1 MSIISVGT
9 TTDLIA
15 AAKAAVSGDIIKLA
29 SGSYSSVLLKYINPT
44 GNITITSADP
54 LNPAVFNDL
63 NLSNSSNITLSNVV
77 FQTPANSLV
86 WYNFQVLYSSNINLT
101 QILADGPGMTP
112 IQDTT
117 GLIVRWSNGVHISD
131 SEFRNLV
138 NGIVFLDNTNISVA
152 DSYFHDM
159 RRDGIDS
166 GGNSKVAFTNN
177 FFTNFHPNAV
187 DHPDAIQFWTANT
200 TTVASD
206 ILVSG
211 NVIVRGASGSPIQG
225 IFIKDEV
232 GTLDYQGV
240 TITNNLVLGGLY
252 NGINLDGV
260 GSGVVSGNQV
270 LEFAGQSSFIRTMN
284 SGALLSLFGNTATA
298 YVTQINESSDN
309 TTVAALSDG
318 GQAVL
323 DAWKLTH
330 TAPGGVGGWDTLYV
344 EAGYAKIALA
354 TTTTAVAAADP
365 APAQGSEV
373 QYGTASNDTLTATSG
388 LTSTVY
394 ARDGNDSLVG
404 NGSSSRLFGG
414 AGGDSYTLKGRG
426 DSAVEVA
433 GEGYDAV
440 TAFFDYNLAD
450 NIEALYLAGNA
461 HVGRGNA
468 LDNTIVGNSGSDYI
482 YGGDGNDW
490 ISGGAG
496 GDGLCGENGNDVIRG
511 GSGNDKMWGGA
522 GIDTFRFAQDS
533 VTSRDNDEIFDFAV
547 GVDKID
553 LAEIDAKVRTSSNDV
568 FKLIGTANF
577 HQRAG
582 ELQVKA
588 YGDGVMV
595 AGDVNGDGVADFNIY
610 VHGVSALNAGDFNL

>member
-9 TTDLIA
+9 TTGLIA

-54 LNPAVFNDL
+54 LNPAVFTDL

-240 TITNNLVLGGLY
+240 TITNNLVLGGHY

-260 GSGVVSGNQV
+260 ASGVVSGNQV
-270 LEFAGQSSFIRTMN
+270 LEFAGHSSFIRTMN
-284 SGALLSLFGNTATA
+284 SGPQLSLFGNTATA
-298 YVTQINESSDN
+298 YVTQIDELSDN
-309 TTVAALSDG
+309 TKVAALLDDG
-318 GQAVL
+318 LAAL

-330 TAPGGVGGWDTLYV
+330 TAPGGVGGWDAVYV
-344 EAGYAKIALA
+344 NAGYAKIALV
-354 TTTTAVAAADP
+354 TTITAEPVIAPPP
-365 APAQGSEV
+365 APAIEIL
-373 QYGTASNDTLTATSG
+373 YGTAGDDDLRAANSLNAE
-388 LTSTVY
+388 VY
-394 ARDGNDSLVG
+394 GKGGNDHIIG
-404 NGSSSRLFGG
+404 NGISSRLSGG
-414 AGGDSYTLKGRG
+414 AGNDHYDITSKADQILEG
-426 DSAVEVA
+426 A
-433 GEGYDAV
+433 GEGYDMV
-440 TAFFDYNLAD
+440 YSHVDYELAA
-450 NIEALYLAGNA
+450 NVEALYLVWDARI
-461 HVGRGNA
+461 GRGNA
-468 LDNTIVGNSGSDYI
+468 LDNLIVGNLYADTL
-482 YGGDGNDW
+482 
-490 ISGGAG
+490 SGGAG
-496 GDGLCGENGNDVIRG
+496 NDVLLGGNGSDSLYGDAGNDTLVG
-511 GSGNDKMWGGA
+511 GVGNDRMWGGT
-522 GIDTFRFAQDS
+522 GNDSFRFSEDS
-533 VTSRDNDEIFDFAV
+533 VESRDLDEIFDFTR
-547 GVDKID
+547 GTDKID
-553 LAEIDAKVRTSSNDV
+553 LREIDAKNATSANDA

-577 HQRAG
+577 NQRAG

-595 AGDVNGDGVADFNIY
+595 AGDVDGDGVADFNIY

>member
-1 MSIISVGT
+1 MSIISVST
-9 TTDLIA
+9 TTGLIA

-63 NLSNSSNITLSNVV
+63 NLGNSSNITLSNVV
-77 FQTPANSLV
+77 FQTPANSMV

-101 QILADGPGMTP
+101 EILADGPGMNP

-117 GLIVRWSNGVHISD
+117 GLIVRWSNGVHISN

-138 NGIVFLDNTNISVA
+138 NGVVFLDNTNISVA

-177 FFTNFHPNAV
+177 FFTNFHPNAA

-211 NVIVRGASGSPIQG
+211 NVIVRGATGSPIQG

-252 NGINLDGV
+252 NGMNLDGIA
-260 GSGVVSGNQV
+260 SGVVSGNQV
-270 LEFAGQSSFIRTMN
+270 LEFTDQASFIRTMN
-284 SGALLSLFGNTATA
+284 SGAQLSLFGNTATA
-298 YVTQINESSDN
+298 YVTQIDELSDN
-309 TTVAALSDG
+309 TRVAALSDG
-318 GQAVL
+318 GLAVL

-330 TAPGGVGGWDTLYV
+330 TAPGGVGSWDSLYV
-344 EAGYAKIALA
+344 EAGYAKTALA
-354 TTTTAVAAADP
+354 TTNVEPVVAPPP
-365 APAQGSEV
+365 APAIEIL
-373 QYGTASNDTLTATSG
+373 YGTANDDNLRAADS
-388 LTSTVY
+388 LNAEVY
-394 ARDGNDSLVG
+394 GKGGNDHIIG
-404 NGSSSRLFGG
+404 NGGRSALHGNAGDDHYQLRG
-414 AGGDSYTLKGRG
+414 GGDLAIE
-426 DSAVEVA
+426 AV
-433 GEGYDAV
+433 GEGYDSV
-440 TAFFDYNLAD
+440 TTFLDYTLGD
-450 NIEALYLAGNA
+450 NFEALYLIGDA
-461 HVGRGNA
+461 HVGRGNG
-468 LDNTIVGNSGSDYI
+468 LDNALYGNT
-482 YGGDGNDW
+482 GGDFLYGDDGADTLW
-490 ISGGAG
+490 GGASA
-496 GDGLCGENGNDVIRG
+496 DALYGENGNDVLVG
-511 GSGNDKMWGGA
+511 GTGNDKMWGGL
-522 GIDTFRFAQDS
+522 GSDTFRFGAES
-533 VTSRDNDEIFDFAV
+533 VVSRDRDEIFDFTR
-547 GVDKID
+547 GTDKID
-553 LAEIDAKVRTSSNDV
+553 LREIDARSATSSNEA

>member
-232 GTLDYQGV
+232 GTLHYEGV
-240 TITNNLVLGGLY
+240 IITNNLVLGGHY
-252 NGINLDGV
+252 NGMNLDGV
-260 GSGVVSGNQV
+260 ASGVVSGNQV
-270 LEFAGQSSFIRTMN
+270 LAFTDHDSFIRTMN
-284 SGALLSLFGNTATA
+284 SGAQLSLFGNTATA

-309 TTVAALSDG
+309 STVAVLSDG
-318 GQAVL
+318 GLAVL

-330 TAPGGVGGWDTLYV
+330 TAPGGVGGWDAVYV
-344 EAGYAKIALA
+344 DVGYAKIALG
-354 TTTTAVAAADP
+354 TTTAAEPVVAP
-365 APAQGSEV
+365 APVIEILQ
-373 QYGTASNDTLTATSG
+373 GTAGDDDLRAANSLNAE
-388 LTSTVY
+388 VY
-394 ARDGNDSLVG
+394 GKGGNDHIVG
-404 NGSSSRLFGG
+404 NGISSRLSGG
-414 AGGDSYTLKGRG
+414 TGNDHYDITSKADQILEG
-426 DSAVEVA
+426 A
-433 GEGYDAV
+433 GEGYDMV
-440 TAFFDYNLAD
+440 YSHVDYELAA
-450 NIEALYLAGNA
+450 NVEALYLVWDARI
-461 HVGRGNA
+461 GRGNA
-468 LDNTIVGNSGSDYI
+468 LDNLIVGNIFADTL
-482 YGGDGNDW
+482 
-490 ISGGAG
+490 SGGAG
-496 GDGLCGENGNDVIRG
+496 NDVLRGGNGSDSLYGDAGNDTLVG
-511 GSGNDKMWGGA
+511 GVGNDRMWGGT
-522 GIDTFRFAQDS
+522 GNDSFRFSEDS
-533 VTSRDNDEIFDFAV
+533 VASRDLDEIFDFTR
-547 GVDKID
+547 GTDKID
-553 LAEIDAKVRTSSNDV
+553 LREIDAKNATSANDA

-577 HQRAG
+577 NQRAG

-595 AGDVNGDGVADFNIY
+595 AGDVDGDGVADFNIY